1 MKKLSIDEEDSDN
14 GETMKR
20 RFLLLSLMML
30 VCACL
35 VRGQDTREKKIL
47 RYPDPSSAEDAIA
60 EVQTAQAREVLDDF
74 AQSKVLER
82 FHQALLNNDKQVLD
96 SMIADQVVWVA
107 ERFGKGEN
115 LTKAQV
121 LAHFGSKKEVRV
133 DSHTRDHVRLSAF
146 GNTVVM
152 TGNSTSVIKYKGQV
166 SNGPRLFA
174 IVWAKLD
181 GRWQLVVHSIMDYDG
196 MLD

>member
-1 MKKLSIDEEDSDN
+1 M
-14 GETMKR
+14 MR
-20 RFLLLSLMML
+20 RFLLLPVLTL
-30 VCACL
+30 ACIGL
-35 VRGQDTREKKIL
+35 L
-47 RYPDPSSAEDAIA
+47 RSQSKTEQGIVKYPDPSSSEDAIA
-60 EVQTAQAREVLDDF
+60 EVRTAHAKEVLDDF
-74 AQSKVLER
+74 AQAKVLAR
-82 FHQALLNNDKQVLD
+82 FHHALLNNDKDALD
-96 SMIADQVVWVA
+96 AMIADQVVWVA

-133 DSHTRDHVRLSAF
+133 DEHTRDHVRLYAF

-152 TGNSTSVIKYKGQV
+152 TGNSSSIMKYKGQV

-181 GRWQLVVHSIMDYDG
+181 GRWQVIVHSIMDYDG
-196 MLD
+196 ML

>member
-1 MKKLSIDEEDSDN
+1 M
-14 GETMKR
+14 TR
-20 RFLLLSLMML
+20 HFLALPLMTLACISL
-30 VCACL
+30 V
-35 VRGQDTREKKIL
+35 QSQTTSEKKIV

-60 EVQTAQAREVLDDF
+60 EVQSAQEREILDDF

-82 FHQALLNNDKQVLD
+82 FHQALLNNDKEVLD
-96 SMIADQVVWVA
+96 AMIADQVVWVA

-121 LAHFGSKKEVRV
+121 LAHFGSKKEVHV
-133 DSHTRDHVRLSAF
+133 NVHTRDHVRLTAY

-152 TGNSTSVIKYKGQV
+152 TGNSSSVMKYQGQV
-166 SNGPRLFA
+166 SRGPRLFA
-174 IVWAKLD
+174 IVWVKLG

-196 MLD
+196 ML